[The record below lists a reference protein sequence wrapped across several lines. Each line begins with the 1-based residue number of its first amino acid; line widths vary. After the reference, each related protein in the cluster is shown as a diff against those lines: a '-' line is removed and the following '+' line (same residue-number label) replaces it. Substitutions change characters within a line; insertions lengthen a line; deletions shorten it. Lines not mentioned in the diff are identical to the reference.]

1 MKMEITLS
9 IEDSRD
15 IIERANRITGRENKE
30 NYMLDDILDI
40 MDDLVMEYDRL
51 DEEHETLQENVR
63 DYYKEKSPYA
73 VYGVSPNEFH

>member
-1 MKMEITLS
+1 MEITLS
-9 IEDSRD
+9 IEDSRE

-51 DEEHETLQENVR
+51 EEEHETLQENVR
-63 DYYKEKSPYA
+63 DYYQEKSPYT
-73 VYGVSPNEFH
+73 VYGVSPNDFH

>member
-1 MKMEITLS
+1 MEITLS

-15 IIERANRITGRENKE
+15 IIESANRITGRENKE

-51 DEEHETLQENVR
+51 DEEHETL
-63 DYYKEKSPYA
+63 
-73 VYGVSPNEFH
+73 